1 MYFLQHF
8 WITPLYL
15 HNSYKTDKD
24 QLAVQA
30 VTLVGVTWDPVKS
43 VHIQMVDEAAVL
55 VLEEE
60 TQKLQQTTM
69 MLCLDL

>member
-1 MYFLQHF
+1 MYFLKHF

-15 HNSYKTDKD
+15 HNSFKTDRD

-30 VTLVGVTWDPVKS
+30 VIPVGVTWDPVKS

-55 VLEEE
+55 VREEE
-60 TQKLQQTTM
+60 TQKLQTTM
-69 MLCLDL
+69 ILCLDL

>member
-30 VTLVGVTWDPVKS
+30 VIPVGVTWDPVKS

-60 TQKLQQTTM
+60 TQKLQQTTVI
-69 MLCLDL
+69 LCLDL

>member
-30 VTLVGVTWDPVKS
+30 VTPVGVTWDPVKS

-60 TQKLQQTTM
+60 TQKLQQTTVI
-69 MLCLDL
+69 LCLDL

>member
-1 MYFLQHF
+1 MD
-8 WITPLYL
+8 
-15 HNSYKTDKD
+15 NSYKTDKD

-60 TQKLQQTTM
+60 TQKLQTTM
-69 MLCLDL
+69 ILCLDL